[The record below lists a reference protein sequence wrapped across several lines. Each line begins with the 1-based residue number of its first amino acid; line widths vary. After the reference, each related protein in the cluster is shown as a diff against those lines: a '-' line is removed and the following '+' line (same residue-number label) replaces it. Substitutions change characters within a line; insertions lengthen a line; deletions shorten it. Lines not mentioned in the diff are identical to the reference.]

1 MTDATNPLA
10 GIDVVGPVRADVF
23 LVWLNGD
30 RIEIAGPDGA
40 RSWVI
45 QLEDAE
51 HPVEAVQRIVAGLV
65 GPPLLV
71 HSTSWRRE
79 GAAVILSFLAVIGPE
94 QVGPMESA
102 PVIRAELARS
112 EATRAPKAI
121 ADAAVLEHA
130 LRHLAWLATDD
141 EVAAARLSPAWKSAL
156 AAYVPEPFRAFA

>member
-1 MTDATNPLA
+1 MTVPTNPLA
-10 GIDVVGPVRADVF
+10 GIDVVGPIRADIF
-23 LVWLNGD
+23 LVWLNND
-30 RIEIAGPDGA
+30 RIEITGPDGA

-51 HPVEAVQRIVAGLV
+51 HPVEAVERIVAGLV

-79 GAAVILSFLAVIGPE
+79 GAAVILSFLVVIGPE
-94 QVGPMESA
+94 QVGPMQSA
-102 PVIRAELARS
+102 PVNRAELARS
-112 EATRAPKAI
+112 AATRAPEAI

-141 EVAAARLSPAWKSAL
+141 PVVADRLSPAWKAAL
-156 AAYVPEPFRAFA
+156 AAYVPEPFRGFA